1 MQWRSRRGEARLY
14 FPQLHFSH
22 TPVPQILRWLTSCCS
37 RPVYKLWQTLYVIM
51 MHHFRFGKAATF
63 WYFQSAH
70 AKCRRDCPNFSTLDH
85 YYVYYQRRSKQL
97 TQHTVIHQKK
107 THQQQHCTPRSTHLL
122 FVAEKT
128 FKGSDWNQST
138 PTTHCYS
145 RNPKVL
151 GELGNTIA
159 LRAKRK
165 IKKGEELTISYVPF
179 FRFLIIPLMFYIDQV
194 QMAFVVHLR
203 SLRVLSLK
211 FTRPRNVLRQELKSN
226 WNFSCQCIRWTSFKD
241 F

>member
-1 MQWRSRRGEARLY
+1 MSKGLSQFLY
-14 FPQLHFSH
+14 FGSLLC
-22 TPVPQILRWLTSCCS
+22 ILST
-37 RPVYKLWQTLYVIM
+37 KI
-51 MHHFRFGKAATF
+51 KAAHTT
-63 WYFQSAH
+63 H
-70 AKCRRDCPNFSTLDH
+70 RNT
-85 YYVYYQRRSKQL
+85 SKT
-97 TQHTVIHQKK
+97 TQTPTTALHSSLHSNCVADLQHICCLLQKN
-107 THQQQHCTPRSTHLL
+107 TY
-122 FVAEKT
+122 
-128 FKGSDWNQST
+128 KGNVGNQST
-138 PTTHCYS
+138 PTTPWYS

-211 FTRPRNVLRQELKSN
+211 FTRPRNVLRQELISN

>member
-70 AKCRRDCPNFSTLDH
+70 VKCRRDCPNFSTLDH

-97 TQHTVIHQKK
+97 TQHTVMHQKQHK
-107 THQQQHCTPRSTHLL
+107 HQQQHCTPPCIPIELQIYSTS
-122 FVAEKT
+122 VAYCRKKHTKATSEIKARP
-128 FKGSDWNQST
+128 Q
-138 PTTHCYS
+138 PT
-145 RNPKVL
+145 V
-151 GELGNTIA
+151 I
-159 LRAKRK
+159 
-165 IKKGEELTISYVPF
+165 
-179 FRFLIIPLMFYIDQV
+179 
-194 QMAFVVHLR
+194 
-203 SLRVLSLK
+203 
-211 FTRPRNVLRQELKSN
+211 QEIQRYWESWETQLPWGPNGK
-226 WNFSCQCIRWTSFKD
+226 
-241 F
+241 